1 MVKKIF
7 GFLDRGV
14 SWAEIIWK
22 VIAFSIVLLGGT
34 TTAFL
39 AKVSDLFKNY
49 SLFISVLIGILTAF
63 LLTLLFYFIN
73 LARKSSAEIDYLN
86 KLSQPSSAINPLSEN
101 YENRVIKL
109 SDLQLPLNS
118 PHQNK
123 FFKRCQI
130 IGPGSIFILSGS
142 YSNTQFIN
150 CGDVILVP
158 EGVRL
163 AGIIILKNCM
173 LDQCTL
179 IDITIITSNTPE
191 NIASL
196 KAMGARLIVGEL
208 KNK

>member
-1 MVKKIF
+1 
-7 GFLDRGV
+7 
-14 SWAEIIWK
+14 
-22 VIAFSIVLLGGT
+22 
-34 TTAFL
+34 
-39 AKVSDLFKNY
+39 
-49 SLFISVLIGILTAF
+49 
-63 LLTLLFYFIN
+63 
-73 LARKSSAEIDYLN
+73 
-86 KLSQPSSAINPLSEN
+86 
-101 YENRVIKL
+101 
-109 SDLQLPLNS
+109 
-118 PHQNK
+118 
-123 FFKRCQI
+123 
-130 IGPGSIFILSGS
+130 FILSGS

-150 CGDVILVP
+150 CEDVILVP